1 VLGPR
6 YFYLLVDARAF
17 IVMVTGNNYQKDV
30 DRAKENGVNGFIAKP
45 YNKQSIYN
53 AVQSFLQSKQGRA

>member
-1 VLGPR
+1 
-6 YFYLLVDARAF
+6 
-17 IVMVTGNNYQKDV
+17 MVTGNNYQKDV